1 MVLKSKVIE
10 LLRRADGEERALFAR
25 LSENEHSMRGEPDR
39 WSPKDVIA
47 HLAAWKEREVENL
60 VAADR
65 GEKHVGYDDFEAINA
80 RDFEEY
86 RDKSWSK
93 ILEKVT
99 AVNERLVEQ
108 VEVRSES
115 DLKAIWH
122 GERRYWQSIVGT
134 GYTHPVMHLG
144 QVYAELGDTEYAT
157 NLQEEAARELSGL
170 DDSQRWQGV
179 VRYNLACHYALVG
192 EKGKAIA
199 GLREALELNPELTE
213 WSKQD
218 TDFASIRDDP
228 GYKALYEE

>member
-1 MVLKSKVIE
+1 M
-10 LLRRADGEERALFAR
+10 
-25 LSENEHSMRGEPDR
+25 
-39 WSPKDVIA
+39 
-47 HLAAWKEREVENL
+47 
-60 VAADR
+60 
-65 GEKHVGYDDFEAINA
+65 
-80 RDFEEY
+80 
-86 RDKSWSK
+86 
-93 ILEKVT
+93 
-99 AVNERLVEQ
+99 NERLVEQ

-199 GLREALELNPELTE
+199 GLREALKLNPELTE